1 MLDTILEKHPDDNI
15 IHEIGRPTL
24 LHAALEGFP
33 IVSEFR
39 KRLNNHQMLVADF
52 KGFDVPYSAEGN
64 YYYAAGVDLITVM
77 AAAPNEAIQ
86 EAIIGANIHQKLV
99 AFDLM
104 TYQDENW
111 KVIRAQELASLGA
124 SLVSCHTG

>member
-1 MLDTILEKHPDDNI
+1 
-15 IHEIGRPTL
+15 
-24 LHAALEGFP
+24 
-33 IVSEFR
+33 
-39 KRLNNHQMLVADF
+39 MLVADF

-77 AAAPNEAIQ
+77 AAAQMKRFKAIT
-86 EAIIGANIHQKLV
+86 NIHQKLV

-111 KVIRAQELASLGA
+111 KVIRAQELASLERACQLSYG
-124 SLVSCHTG
+124 

>member
-1 MLDTILEKHPDDNI
+1 
-15 IHEIGRPTL
+15 
-24 LHAALEGFP
+24 
-33 IVSEFR
+33 
-39 KRLNNHQMLVADF
+39 
-52 KGFDVPYSAEGN
+52 
-64 YYYAAGVDLITVM
+64 M

-124 SLVSCHTG
+124 SQLSYGWNEQAAGKTPLTD